1 MTQYETFL
9 KEYGSDR
16 KAAKA
21 LGISRT
27 QFNNKYR
34 KLAGLCVISSCKN
47 PPKPDCTR
55 CEPCLQKAKSKKSKE
70 ELSEK
75 NRIYR
80 LENRER
86 LSKYNSDYQKRNLDR
101 FHKAR
106 KKYDSTEA
114 GKLSSHRRR
123 AKRRNCDDAPMSSFE
138 LEYLQ
143 AKTPHCIIC
152 GPGKKTSLDHFIP
165 LSKGGKLTLDNT
177 LILCSECNSKKRDL
191 DPEEFFTIGKYHEII
206 NLFESHNE
214 YQKVGSVKEYK
225 VSKELDH
232 SKCRNFIN
240 RYHYSGTSPGVI
252 HAFTLSFKGRV
263 LGVCLFSKPSR
274 QNITIPNA
282 SYLLELSRLFIVDGT
297 PKNAESY
304 FIAKCLHWLKSNTRF
319 DAVVSFADPTEG
331 HEGIIY
337 KASNFKFLGQTLPNY
352 HYETSDG
359 SRVHKRQ
366 VWDRAKQNQRKEA
379 EQANDEGLKLIPELP
394 KNKFAFYLKLG

>member
-1 MTQYETFL
+1 MT
-9 KEYGSDR
+9 EYQDLLNKHGSDR
-16 KAAKA
+16 EAARA

-34 KLAGLCVISSCKN
+34 KLAGLCVVSSCKN

-55 CEPCLQKAKSKKSKE
+55 CETCLKKAKSKKSKE
-70 ELSEK
+70 EISEK

-80 LENRER
+80 LNNLER
-86 LSKYNSDYQKRNLDR
+86 LKKYNSDYQKRNLDK
-101 FHKAR
+101 FQKSR

-123 AKRRNCDDAPMSSFE
+123 SKRRNQEDAPMSTFE

-143 AKTPHCIIC
+143 AKIPHCIIC

-177 LILCSECNSKKRDL
+177 IILCSECNSRKRDL
-191 DPEEFFTIGKYHEII
+191 DPEEFFTKEKYQEII

-214 YQKVGSVKEYK
+214 YQRVESVKEYQ

-232 SKCRNFIN
+232 YKCRNFVN

-252 HAFTLSFKGRV
+252 HAFTLSFRGRI

-282 SYLLELSRLFIVDGT
+282 NSLLELSRLFVVDGT

-304 FIAKCLHWLKSNTRF
+304 FIAKCLHWLKVNTEF
-319 DAVVSFADPTEG
+319 DAVVSFSDPTEG
-331 HEGIIY
+331 HEGVIY
-337 KASNFKFLGQTLPNY
+337 KASNFKYLGQTLPNY
-352 HYETSDG
+352 HYETLDG
-359 SRVHKRQ
+359 ERVHKRQ
-366 VWDRAKQNQRKEA
+366 VWDRAKHNQVKES
-379 EQANDEGLKLIPELP
+379 EQASSEGLKLITELP
-394 KNKFAFYLKLG
+394 KNKFAFYLR